1 MLSRVASLSDFLV
14 LKRHQIGLRQQD
26 LARQLGV
33 TASYL
38 SSIESG
44 RRVPRSVAF
53 WQNLTTVLKLGDD
66 DQHLLHQ
73 MLRASNPNLT
83 IPQDLLPEVREL
95 LYDLAE
101 FGNQLSSDQLA
112 IIKLAARPRPQ
123 P

>member
-1 MLSRVASLSDFLV
+1 MSSVASLSDFMI
-14 LKRHQIGLRQQD
+14 LKRHQNRLRQQD

-44 RRVPRSVAF
+44 RRVPKSTIF
-53 WQNLTTVLKLGDD
+53 WQNLIAALKLGDD

-83 IPQDLLPEVREL
+83 IPPDLLPEVREL

-101 FGNQLSSDQLA
+101 FGNQLRSDQLA
-112 IIKLAARPRPQ
+112 IIKLAVRPRAQ